1 MGSRRMR
8 ITMIDIVPPAF
19 IFILGAILLPL
30 LRERRLR
37 QVFQIII
44 PVIAFIDLLYMPKGT
59 YWVYNFLGYDL
70 ILGRVDKLSMC
81 FGYVFVIVAFVG
93 MVYALHVREVGQHT
107 AAFLYI
113 GSALG
118 VTFAGDIFTLY
129 VFWEIM
135 AVSSVFLIWYQRDKA
150 ALDAGFRY
158 IMVHIFGGC
167 ALLAGIIIHV
177 SNTGSTNFGFIE
189 YGGIASQLILLGFII
204 NAAVPPF
211 HAWLSDAYP
220 EATVTGSVFLTAFTT
235 KSAVYVLLRTFPGVE
250 ILVWLGAIMALYGVV
265 YAVLENDIRRLLA
278 YHIISQVGYMVAGV
292 GLGTEMSMNGS
303 TAHAFCHILYKAL
316 LFMGAGAVIYVTGRR
331 KLTELQGRNLYK
343 KMPIT
348 LSLYMIGGFS
358 ISAVPLF
365 NGFISKTMV
374 VAATGELH
382 RPIIHLLLHLASI
395 GTFLHTGLKLP
406 YGIWF
411 GRVPEG
417 ETIEEEEIEATEPPL
432 NMLIAM
438 GMAAFLCILT
448 GVYPKILYNILPY
461 AVHYHPYTLNHVV
474 GMMQLLLLTSGA
486 FWLYIDKLGGEPKVS
501 VDTDW
506 FYRKPGVL
514 LLWFVSNPMQDIRLR
529 LQRFFTKMVAGIA
542 SLSKNPILLPEIT
555 IRYIHLKI
563 INRLYQASDIYNDKL
578 GELKE
583 LESRLAAVKEM
594 RYDENVYRR
603 PIGLGVLIA
612 IILLFLYGLIYFI
625 RLR

>member
-1 MGSRRMR
+1 
-8 ITMIDIVPPAF
+8 MIDIVPPAF
-19 IFILGAILLPL
+19 IFILGAILLPF

-37 QVFQIII
+37 QVFQLLI
-44 PVIAFIDLLYMPKGT
+44 PVIAFIDLLYMHKGT

-81 FGYVFVIVAFVG
+81 FGYVFVIVAFLG

-113 GSALG
+113 GSTLG
-118 VTFAGDIFTLY
+118 VVFAGDIVTLF

-177 SNTGSTNFGFIE
+177 SNTGSTQFGFIE
-189 YGGIASQLILLGFII
+189 YGGLASQLILLGFII

-211 HAWLSDAYP
+211 HAWLSDSYP
-220 EATVTGSVFLTAFTT
+220 EATVTGSIFLTAFTT

-250 ILVWLGAIMALYGVV
+250 LLVWLGAIMAVYGVV

-278 YHIISQVGYMVAGV
+278 YHIISQVGYMVCGV
-292 GLGTEMSMNGS
+292 GLGTEMAMNGAS
-303 TAHAFCHILYKAL
+303 AHAFCHILYKAL
-316 LFMGAGAVIYVTGRR
+316 LFMGVAAVIQVTGRR

-343 KMPIT
+343 KMPIC

-365 NGFISKTMV
+365 NGFVSKTMV
-374 VAATGELH
+374 VAAAGELH

-406 YGIWF
+406 YGTWF
-411 GRVPEG
+411 GRVPRG
-417 ETIEEEEIEATEPPL
+417 EKIEEEEIEATEPPL
-432 NMLIAM
+432 NMLTAM
-438 GMAAFLCILT
+438 AMAAFLCILT
-448 GVYPKILYNILPY
+448 GVYPKILYTILPY
-461 AVHYHPYTLNHVV
+461 PVHFHPYTSVNVV
-474 GMMQLLLLTSGA
+474 AMMQLLLLTAVA
-486 FWLYIDKLGGEPKVS
+486 FWLYIDKLGGEPTIS

-506 FYRKPGVL
+506 FYRKPGLL
-514 LLWFVSNPMQDIRLR
+514 LLWFCIHPLQNIRLA
-529 LQRFFTKMVAGIA
+529 LQKSVAGMVAGVT
-542 SLSKNPILLPEIT
+542 SLSKNPILLPEMAL
-555 IRYIHLKI
+555 RYIHLKI
-563 INRLYQASDIYNDKL
+563 INKLYHTSGLSEDKL
-578 GELKE
+578 DALRD
-583 LESRLAAVKEM
+583 LQSRVTAM
-594 RYDENVYRR
+594 RNIAYDENVYRR

>member
-1 MGSRRMR
+1 
-8 ITMIDIVPPAF
+8 MIDIVPPAF
-19 IFILGAILLPL
+19 IFILGAILLPF
-30 LRERRLR
+30 LRGRRLR
-37 QVFQIII
+37 QVFQLLI
-44 PVIAFIDLLYMPKGT
+44 PVIAFIDLLYMHKGT

-70 ILGRVDKLSMC
+70 IIGRVDKLSMC
-81 FGYVFVIVAFVG
+81 FGYVFVIAAFLG
-93 MVYALHVREVGQHT
+93 MVYALHVREAGQHV

-113 GSALG
+113 GSTLG
-118 VTFAGDIFTLY
+118 VTFAGDIFTLF

-177 SNTGSTNFGFIE
+177 SNTGSTQFGFIE
-189 YGGIASQLILLGFII
+189 YGGLASQLILLGFII

-211 HAWLSDAYP
+211 HAWLSDSYP
-220 EATVTGSVFLTAFTT
+220 EATVTGTVFLSAFTT
-235 KSAVYVLLRTFPGVE
+235 KSAVYVLLRAFPGVE
-250 ILVWLGAIMALYGVV
+250 ILMWLGAIMALYGVV

-278 YHIISQVGYMVAGV
+278 YHIISQVGYMVCGV
-292 GLGTEMSMNGS
+292 GLGTEMAMNGA

-316 LFMGAGAVIYVTGRR
+316 LFMGMGAVIYVTGRR
-331 KLTELQGRNLYK
+331 KVTELQGRNLYK
-343 KMPIT
+343 MMPIC
-348 LSLYMIGGFS
+348 LSLYLIAGFS
-358 ISAVPLF
+358 ISGVPLF

-374 VAATGELH
+374 VAAAGELH
-382 RPIIHLLLHLASI
+382 RPIINLLLHLASI
-395 GTFLHTGLKLP
+395 GTFLSTTLKLP
-406 YGIWF
+406 YGTWF

-417 ETIEEEEIEATEPPL
+417 EKIEEEEIEAKEPPL

-438 GMAAFLCILT
+438 GLTAFLCIFI
-448 GVYPKILYNILPY
+448 GCYPRVLYDILPY
-461 AVHYHPYTLNHVV
+461 PVYYHPYASYHVV
-474 GMMQLLLLTSGA
+474 ATMQLLLFTAAA
-486 FWLYIDKLGGEPKVS
+486 FWLFIDKLGGHATIS

-514 LLWFVSNPMQDIRLR
+514 LLWFVSNPMQDLRLR
-529 LQRFFTKMVAGIA
+529 LQSFFTKTVASIT

-563 INRLYQASDIYNDKL
+563 INRLYKASDIYNDKID
-578 GELKE
+578 ELKE
-583 LESRLAAVKEM
+583 LESKLAAVKEM

>member
-1 MGSRRMR
+1 
-8 ITMIDIVPPAF
+8 MIDIVPPAF
-19 IFILGAILLPL
+19 IFILGAILLPF

-37 QVFQIII
+37 QVFQLLI
-44 PVIAFIDLLYMPKGT
+44 PLIAFIDLLYMHKGT

-81 FGYVFVIVAFVG
+81 FGYVFVIVAFLG

-113 GSALG
+113 GSTLG
-118 VTFAGDIFTLY
+118 VVFAGDIVTLF

-135 AVSSVFLIWYQRDKA
+135 AVTSVFLIWYQRDKS

-177 SNTGSTNFGFIE
+177 SNTGSTQFGFIE
-189 YGGIASQLILLGFII
+189 YGGLASQLILLGFII

-211 HAWLSDAYP
+211 HAWLSDSYP

-278 YHIISQVGYMVAGV
+278 YHIISQVGYMVCGV
-292 GLGTEMSMNGS
+292 GLGTEMAMNGA

-316 LFMGAGAVIYVTGRR
+316 LFMGASAVIYVTGRR

-343 KMPIT
+343 KMPIC

-417 ETIEEEEIEATEPPL
+417 ETIEEEEMEATEPPL

-438 GMAAFLCILT
+438 AMTAFLCILT
-448 GVYPKILYNILPY
+448 GVYPQILYNILPY
-461 AVHYHPYTLNHVV
+461 PVHYHPYTINHVV
-474 GMMQLLLLTSGA
+474 GMMQLLLLTAGA

-506 FYRKPGVL
+506 FYRKPGIL
-514 LLWFVSNPMQDIRLR
+514 LLWFVSNPLQDLRLR
-529 LQRFFTKMVAGIA
+529 LQRFFTKMVANIT

-555 IRYIHLKI
+555 ARYFHLKI
-563 INRLYQASDIYNDKL
+563 INRLYQASDMYKDKI

>member
-1 MGSRRMR
+1 
-8 ITMIDIVPPAF
+8 MIDIVPPAF
-19 IFILGAILLPL
+19 IFILGAILLPVV
-30 LRERRLR
+30 RERRLR
-37 QVFQIII
+37 QVFQLLI

-59 YWVYNFLGYDL
+59 YWIYNFLGYDL

-81 FGYVFVIVAFVG
+81 FGYVFVIVAFLG
-93 MVYALHVREVGQHT
+93 MVYALHAREVGQHV

-113 GSALG
+113 GSTLG
-118 VTFAGDIFTLY
+118 VTFAGDIFTLF

-135 AVSSVFLIWYQRDKA
+135 AVSSVFLIWYQREKP

-177 SNTGSTNFGFIE
+177 SNTGSTHFGFIE
-189 YGGIASQLILLGFII
+189 YGGLASQLMLLGFII

-211 HAWLSDAYP
+211 HAWLSDSYP
-220 EATVTGSVFLTAFTT
+220 EATITGSIFLTAFTT

-250 ILVWLGAIMALYGVV
+250 LLVWLGAIMAVYGVV

-278 YHIISQVGYMVAGV
+278 YHIISQVGYMVCGV
-292 GLGTEMSMNGS
+292 GLGTDMSMNGA

-316 LFMGAGAVIYVTGRR
+316 LFMGVAAVIQVTGRR

-343 KMPIT
+343 KMPIC
-348 LSLYMIGGFS
+348 LSLYMIGAFS

-374 VAATGELH
+374 VAAAGELH

-406 YGIWF
+406 YGTWF

-417 ETIEEEEIEATEPPL
+417 EKIEEEEIAATEPPL

-438 GMAAFLCILT
+438 GMTAFLCILT

-461 AVHYHPYTLNHVV
+461 PVHYHPYTTYHVV
-474 GMMQLLLLTSGA
+474 AMMQLLLLTSVA
-486 FWLYIDKLGGEPKVS
+486 FWLYIDKLGGEPTIS

-514 LLWFVSNPMQDIRLR
+514 LLWFCSNPLQDLRFR
-529 LQRFFTKMVAGIA
+529 LQSFFTRMVADIT

-555 IRYIHLKI
+555 IRYIHLRI
-563 INRLYQASDIYNDKL
+563 INRFSHASEPSEDKL
-578 GELKE
+578 DELKE
-583 LESRLAAVKEM
+583 LQSRFDAIREM

-603 PIGLGVLIA
+603 PIGFGVLVA
-612 IILLFLYGLIYFI
+612 VILLFLYGLICFI
-625 RLR
+625 KLR